1 LTRFKFSN
9 FGDVALARREEALAA
24 WEEKVRIAEKA
35 LIKVSADLDVERAKA
50 YSTRNEYLDK
60 MEKHKF
66 GVMCPGVVFLD
77 SASGPPNYWCFLH
90 QQITRWSRS
99 RVPVLWWSHEQLAL
113 GG

>member
-50 YSTRNEYLDK
+50 YSTR
-60 MEKHKF
+60 
-66 GVMCPGVVFLD
+66 
-77 SASGPPNYWCFLH
+77 
-90 QQITRWSRS
+90 
-99 RVPVLWWSHEQLAL
+99 VP
-113 GG
+113 